1 MTDEPIFRLIYGSE
15 NRLRGSAAE
24 LDAGIGTIMASSTRN
39 NGTAGITGA
48 LLFTGSHFTQVLEG
62 PRSKVERTFERISQD
77 FRHGEV
83 VLIDLQEARERA
95 FASWSMTLL
104 DTRAWPSPAANEV
117 AGLAALAADDAP
129 GQPIV
134 ELLKRFLARR
144 AEPHPASA

>member
-1 MTDEPIFRLIYGSE
+1 MTDPIFRLIYGSE
-15 NRLRGSAAE
+15 NRLRGSASE
-24 LDAGIGTIMASSTRN
+24 LDAQLDTIMASSTRN

-62 PRSKVERTFERISQD
+62 PRSEVERTFERISQD

-83 VLIDLQEARERA
+83 VLIDLQEARDRA
-95 FASWSMTLL
+95 FASWAMALL
-104 DTRAWPSPAANEV
+104 DTRGWPGAETNEV
-117 AGLAALAADDAP
+117 AGLAALAAGDAA

-144 AEPHPASA
+144 AAPRPALA